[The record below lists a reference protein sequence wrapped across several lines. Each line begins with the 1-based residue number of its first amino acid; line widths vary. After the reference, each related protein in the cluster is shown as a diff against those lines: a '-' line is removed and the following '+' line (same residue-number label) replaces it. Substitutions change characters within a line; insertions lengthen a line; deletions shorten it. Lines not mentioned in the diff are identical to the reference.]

1 MKTCKTCEHFE
12 RLNWHESMGG
22 GEQLGG
28 NCQLL
33 LHVLNMDNP
42 FLIYRDHIYVQD
54 TFGCILHREPEVVE
68 P

>member
-33 LHVLNMDNP
+33 LHVLNIIFTYKIRSGAYFIESRRWWNHD
-42 FLIYRDHIYVQD
+42 FD
-54 TFGCILHREPEVVE
+54 
-68 P
+68 